1 MKLTKK
7 DFYEKIAGKKVVI
20 DNIGEIEKL
29 KKEKDKKNL
38 LLIYREGIFKDWKNR
53 GYKVF
58 YKINKE
64 NIVVCAYRNNNK
76 NGALDVA
83 NANNYYARLIRL
95 HSKNLKTIVNTKNVI
110 INNVYCDKKDIII
123 ISENKFKTVNS
134 EIIYRILD

>member
-1 MKLTKK
+1 MTKK
-7 DFYEKIAGKKVVI
+7 DFYEKVSGKKVVI

-58 YKINKE
+58 YKVNKE

-76 NGALDVA
+76 NGALDIA

>member
-1 MKLTKK
+1 MTKK
-7 DFYEKIAGKKVVI
+7 DFYEKVSGKKVVI

-58 YKINKE
+58 YKVNKE

-76 NGALDVA
+76 NGALDIA
-83 NANNYYARLIRL
+83 NANNYYARLMRL